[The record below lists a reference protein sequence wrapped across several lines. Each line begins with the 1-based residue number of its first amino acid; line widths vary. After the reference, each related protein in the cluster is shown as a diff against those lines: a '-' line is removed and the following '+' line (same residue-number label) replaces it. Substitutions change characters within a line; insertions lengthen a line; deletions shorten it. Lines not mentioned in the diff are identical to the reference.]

1 MSQGHKRVVT
11 SRRYVRA
18 AIWVTV
24 GAVAAFVVYLILTRG
39 SAVLVGSLLLLAA
52 AFGTGVVLDRVDN
65 SRRPPEKRPPD
76 WESHPED
83 YWGFRGRPGA

>member
-1 MSQGHKRVVT
+1 MT

-18 AIWVTV
+18 ALWVTV
-24 GAVAAFVVYLILTRG
+24 GGVVALALYLILTRG
-39 SAVLVGSLLLLAA
+39 SAVLVGSLLLLGA
-52 AFGTGVVLDRVDN
+52 AFGIGVVLDRVDN

-76 WESHPED
+76 WESQPED